1 MSGTSKSFQL
11 DKNDIW
17 PILFRAL
24 MVGLAAALAFLTEKA
39 AHLDLGDL
47 TVFLVPVI
55 TALLAA
61 ITRWL
66 HDFNKDKQEKKE
78 KEENENGVLN
88 KV

>member
-24 MVGLAAALAFLTEKA
+24 MVGIAAALAFLTEKA
-39 AHLDLGDL
+39 ADLDLGDL
-47 TVFLVPVI
+47 TVFLVPAI